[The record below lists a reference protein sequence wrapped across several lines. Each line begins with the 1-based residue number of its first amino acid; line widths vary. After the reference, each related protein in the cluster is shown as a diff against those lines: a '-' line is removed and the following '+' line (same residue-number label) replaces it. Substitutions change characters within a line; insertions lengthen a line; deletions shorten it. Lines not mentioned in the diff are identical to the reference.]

1 MSREQLERFVEAIE
15 NLITEEKRHSD
26 PPSAHYIPHDLAR
39 WFLEAAK
46 GLLKGDEKSLD
57 RALGLLRSPGRPV
70 DPHKSKNFDLAER
83 ALIRMM
89 QGKTWTEINN
99 DIFEDREQPP
109 DERYIRTLVARYK
122 PLIMREWRENFRR
135 RWLAGSEARKKSSIQ
150 KNERKGKGRTH
161 NSE

>member
-89 QGKTWTEINN
+89 QGTFLKIENSRPTSGIS
-99 DIFEDREQPP
+99 
-109 DERYIRTLVARYK
+109 ERLSPGTNRSSCESGGRTFVGGGLPVLKR
-122 PLIMREWRENFRR
+122 
-135 RWLAGSEARKKSSIQ
+135 
-150 KNERKGKGRTH
+150 ERKVAFRKTREKVKVGPIIPS
-161 NSE
+161 N